1 MTEAQRWAD
10 LTVSTVYE
18 ASSRKGLLEPGL
30 LRIVPSTRAVGRAR
44 TVLCAQD
51 DNLGVHAAIDE
62 LQAEE
67 ILVVAMPEPRPVA
80 LIGEVLATFAKVRG
94 AAGLVIDAAVRDLDE
109 LATVGLPIWSRWVTS
124 TGADKSDAGSHNV
137 PVTIAGQ
144 VIRPGE
150 LLLLD
155 GDGILRVES
164 EDEEKTL
171 VAAQRRV
178 ADEEEMMHDL
188 MAGKSTLDLMA
199 LRPLLKQSDV
209 EETLN

>member
-1 MTEAQRWAD
+1 VTEAQSWAD

-18 ASSRKGLLEPGL
+18 ASGRKGLLEPGL
-30 LRIVPSTRAVGRAR
+30 FRVVPSTRAVGRAR

-51 DNLGVHAAIDE
+51 DNLGVHVAIDE

-124 TGADKSDAGSHNV
+124 AGADKIDAGSHNV
-137 PVTIAGQ
+137 SVTIAGQ
-144 VIRPGE
+144 VIGPGE

-155 GDGILRVES
+155 GDGILRVKS
-164 EDEEKTL
+164 EDEENTL
-171 VAAQRRV
+171 VAAQQRV
-178 ADEEEMMHDL
+178 TDEEEMMQEL
-188 MAGKSTLDLMA
+188 VAGKSTLDLMA
-199 LRPLLKQSDV
+199 LRPLLKQPDV